1 MVTHDYLINRLYIK
15 TAGELEF
22 YSKGKIKVHLKGDVK
37 VIEYSGDKP
46 NVWNELLYKQI
57 KISTLEAMEQILN
70 KNI

>member
-15 TAGELEF
+15 TIGDLEF
-22 YSKGKIKVHLKGDVK
+22 YSKGKIRVHLIGDVK

-57 KISTLEAMEQILN
+57 KISTLEAMEKILN
-70 KNI
+70 KDI